1 MHASIPLRALF
12 FKNHFSPPVALYV
25 ALSRTASPSRRGFV
39 PSTLPFPRFLMS
51 LRFLR
56 STSPLKL
63 LYVYRLA
70 HHLHIHTQ
78 GSPHNSLYWAV
89 RRYVLCKKSQFI
101 FLYMHCA
108 FLHKAYLL
116 TAQCSGTGATQPAIE
131 TAMTARSPRSRIAL
145 WMVCVSCTFL
155 TQAPLFTHSLSNAA
169 YIVPPQPHQPAA
181 IRLAL
186 GVAFSQCIN
195 PARGLIT
202 AQRRWCC
209 TQGAKVEP

>member
-1 MHASIPLRALF
+1 MLHSLTLPLPLAAGPSLPPCPSLGSSCHSASSIPHTLL
-12 FKNHFSPPVALYV
+12 HFSMYIVSQITCTYTHTEVLTTRCI
-25 ALSRTASPSRRGFV
+25 ALSAD
-39 PSTLPFPRFLMS
+39 
-51 LRFLR
+51 
-56 STSPLKL
+56 
-63 LYVYRLA
+63 
-70 HHLHIHTQ
+70 
-78 GSPHNSLYWAV
+78 
-89 RRYVLCKKSQFI
+89 VLCKKSQFI
-101 FLYMHCA
+101 FLYMRCA

-131 TAMTARSPRSRIAL
+131 TTMSARSPRSRIAL

-186 GVAFSQCIN
+186 GVASSQCIK
-195 PARGLIT
+195 PARRLIT

-209 TQGAKVEP
+209 TQGAKVDP